1 MIDTDKYEGHT
12 PAPWKAQNEFYK
24 NGIDENNLG
33 EVASF
38 RRTWG
43 VTLSKERLDDGRQ
56 NRIGFHVMHIADARL
71 IADAPLLLEEVKRL
85 RGVIARV
92 WDLMQNSNH
101 QDREAYFWGFDG
113 KNTGW
118 MKVHE
123 ELAMRELNS
132 GEEE

>member
-33 EVASF
+33 QVESF

-85 RGVIARV
+85 REGRLELINEVVRIINNKTGERV
-92 WDLMQNSNH
+92 DADLH
-101 QDREAYFWGFDG
+101 DYIIDRLVNE
-113 KNTGW
+113 
-118 MKVHE
+118 
-123 ELAMRELNS
+123 
-132 GEEE
+132 